1 MKAWRSW
8 SQPVL
13 LSVWMLM
20 LLHAGHPH
28 AHDGEQHAPHTH
40 QTEDHNHACWWC
52 EVKLVLHEL
61 VHHHDHP
68 PMWDHIDQFVVDTPD
83 VKPHDYQL
91 VAGLRGVSELELVP
105 SLKTT
110 VDHQNRT
117 EALVSGGQ
125 SRHKGR
131 APPANAIV

>member
-28 AHDGEQHAPHTH
+28 AHEGEHHAPHTH

-68 PMWDHIDQFVVDTPD
+68 PMWDHIDQFVVDTVDDSPS
-83 VKPHDYQL
+83 VSQL
-91 VAGLRGVSELELVP
+91 VAGLCGVSGLELFP
-105 SLKTT
+105 SLKTSAA
-110 VDHQNRT
+110 HQNRA

-125 SRHKGR
+125 SQHQGR
-131 APPANAIV
+131 APPANAVV